1 MTPRDQ
7 NKNKAGMK
15 EEEAKV
21 KRGNERG
28 RKHKPTA
35 YNVDNRIQEDI
46 KNQMKSSAVN
56 WLKMFLLNWSH
67 NMQLTIKRQ
76 YIIVAFLFCSK
87 YCDQSS
93 N

>member
-1 MTPRDQ
+1 MKAASCQHIRRKTPEREKMTPRDQ

-56 WLKMFLLNWSH
+56 
-67 NMQLTIKRQ
+67 
-76 YIIVAFLFCSK
+76 
-87 YCDQSS
+87 
-93 N
+93 